1 MEDEDV
7 LNLLPIDSGHLGA
20 IRLRLV
26 SPNCPDQQPDR
37 MTPHNAPLTPATRQS
52 ILLLSFA
59 TFSSMVVQR
68 ICDAML
74 PELSRVFAVSL
85 GQAAQVV
92 SVFAMVYGASQLFY
106 GPMGDRLGKFRIITY
121 ATLACSLGSLLAV
134 FATSLGMLV
143 VARMMVALGAAAI
156 IPLAMA
162 WVGDIAPQDQLQ
174 ETLARVGLG
183 STLGIVCG
191 QLLGGL
197 LTDLLGWRW
206 AFAFTAVLFTVVG
219 SLLLVNWRGQQA
231 LAVAG
236 AATAADEP
244 VSRPGF
250 VAQALAIIT
259 GPWSRVVLT
268 VSFIEGATGFGV
280 LAVWASHLHDEL
292 DLSLTGA
299 GAIVALFGLGGVA
312 YMATARHLIRRLGQ
326 PGLTRLGAGLVAL
339 AALVVAFTPY
349 WILALPACLA
359 GGFGFFMLHNTLQA
373 NAAQMAPTARGTA
386 VSLFAA
392 SLFLGQ
398 SLGVLFAARLID
410 RIGSAAVVAA
420 GGAGVLAIGVYFS
433 IALSQR
439 EAQAAI

>member
-1 MEDEDV
+1 M
-7 LNLLPIDSGHLGA
+7 NKTPITLHS
-20 IRLRLV
+20 
-26 SPNCPDQQPDR
+26 
-37 MTPHNAPLTPATRQS
+37 PLTLAHRQS

-74 PELSRVFAVSL
+74 PELAQVFSVSL

-92 SVFAMVYGASQLFY
+92 SVFAMVYGAAQLLY
-106 GPMGDRLGKFRIITY
+106 GPMGDRLGKFRVVTY
-121 ATLACSLGSLLAV
+121 ATLACSLGSVMAV

-162 WVGDIAPQDQLQ
+162 WVGDIAPHDQLQ

-183 STLGIVCG
+183 STLGIVGG

-197 LTDLLGWRW
+197 LTDTLGWRW
-206 AFAFTAVLFTVVG
+206 AFGFTAVLFTVVG
-219 SLLLVNWRGQQA
+219 ALLHINWRSQQ
-231 LAVAG
+231 LL
-236 AATAADEP
+236 AATAEP
-244 VSRPGF
+244 ALDDPVTRPGF
-250 VAQALAIIT
+250 VAQTLTIIT
-259 GPWSRVVLT
+259 GPWSRVVLA
-268 VSFIEGATGFGV
+268 VAFFEGATGFGV
-280 LAVWASHLHDEL
+280 LAVWASHLHNAL
-292 DLSLTGA
+292 GLSLTSA
-299 GAIVALFGLGGVA
+299 GTIVALFGLGGVA
-312 YMATARHLIRRLGQ
+312 YMATARYLITPLGQ
-326 PGLTRLGAGLVAL
+326 AGLTKLGAGMVGL

-349 WILALPACLA
+349 WVLALPACLM

-398 SLGVLFAARLID
+398 SVGVFFAAKLID
-410 RIGSAAVVAA
+410 RVGSAAVVAA
-420 GGAGVLAIGVYFS
+420 GGLLVLAVGFYFS
-433 IALSQR
+433 AALGKR
-439 EAQAAI
+439 EALFNS

>member
-1 MEDEDV
+1 
-7 LNLLPIDSGHLGA
+7 
-20 IRLRLV
+20 
-26 SPNCPDQQPDR
+26 
-37 MTPHNAPLTPATRQS
+37 MTLQTSTPLTAATRQS

-74 PELSRVFAVSL
+74 PELSRVFSVSL

-92 SVFAMVYGASQLFY
+92 SVFAMVYGAAQLLY
-106 GPMGDRLGKFRIITY
+106 GPMGDRLGKFRVVTF
-121 ATLACSLGSLLAV
+121 ATLACIVGSVLAV

-162 WVGDIAPQDQLQ
+162 WVGDITPHEQLQ
-174 ETLARVGLG
+174 ETLARLGLG
-183 STLGIVCG
+183 STLGIVGG

-206 AFAFTAVLFTVVG
+206 AFGFTAVLFTVVG
-219 SLLLVNWRGQQA
+219 SLLYVNWRSQQA
-231 LAVAG
+231 LAYATATT
-236 AATAADEP
+236 AATDANEP
-244 VSRPGF
+244 ITRPGY
-250 VAQALAIIT
+250 VAQALSIIT

-280 LAVWASHLHDEL
+280 LAVWASHLHDAL
-292 DLSLTGA
+292 GLSLTSA
-299 GAIVALFGLGGVA
+299 GAIVALFGLGGVS

-349 WILALPACLA
+349 WPLALPACLL

-392 SLFLGQ
+392 FLFLGQ
-398 SLGVLFAARLID
+398 SVGVFFAARLID
-410 RIGSAAVVAA
+410 RIGSSAVVAA
-420 GGAGVLAIGVYFS
+420 GGVGVLAVGVYFS
-433 IALSQR
+433 IALSRR
-439 EAQAAI
+439 ESQIAI